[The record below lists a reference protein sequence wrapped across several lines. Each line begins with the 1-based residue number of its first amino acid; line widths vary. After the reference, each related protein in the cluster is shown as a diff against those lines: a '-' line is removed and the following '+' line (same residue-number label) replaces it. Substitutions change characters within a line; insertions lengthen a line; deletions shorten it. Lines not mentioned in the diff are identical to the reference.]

1 LFSLSDLNDL
11 LGLLVQAQSG
21 SEGSS
26 EFGSKELSSSG
37 GVLVEVSS
45 KDSSLL
51 LVEDGKV
58 SGDVLSDGFNFSE
71 FGGAT

>member
-1 LFSLSDLNDL
+1 MFSLSDLNDL
-11 LGLLVQAQSG
+11 LGLLVDAQFG

-37 GVLVEVSS
+37 GVLVEVCS